1 MKSNSDHYPELV
13 KSSNGKTQIRYNIIE
28 TIREDMDGSTR
39 TSYDFDYVEVDGE
52 VTKEKIVEAIVL
64 AETPKLEPEPIVII
78 KKPEPEEKVI
88 DTKMVETAI
97 VESKLAIQK
106 IVVPIKK

>member
-13 KSSNGKTQIRYNIIE
+13 ISSNGKTQIRYNIVE

-64 AETPKLEPEPIVII
+64 AETPKEPEIIVVNQPII
-78 KKPEPEEKVI
+78 EEKVI
-88 DTKMVETAI
+88 DIKMVEAAI
-97 VESKLAIQK
+97 IEAKAAIQK